1 MEESGIG
8 AAGGAYEGLKVVDF
22 SQGIAGP
29 YCAQIL
35 RQHGARVTKV
45 EPLTGDWGRGIGYSD
60 QGFNALAIVNNLG
73 KRSIAIDASSPD
85 GRTLMRRLCNGADIV
100 IESFRPGVMTRLGL
114 GWESLSADDPA
125 LVYVSVTAFGGS
137 GPDAARP
144 GSDSTLQAV
153 SGMMRANRD
162 SAGNPRKVGL
172 LVVDVTTG
180 IYTAQATGAAL
191 YHRAKSGKGTHVQ
204 ASLLEAAVALQG
216 NSIVDAALGGGQAA
230 RPYSV
235 PAGTFAT
242 SDGYINV
249 TSLHD
254 RMFAGLCRAI
264 GRPEWQADERF
275 ATAEDRHRHA
285 SVIQQVLDETFRRRA
300 SVEWQRALTAEGV
313 VCGVVADYDAL
324 QTDPQVA
331 SLGIFQQVVHD
342 GRGVHVPRVPGACAD
357 LPAEPAPRVGEHS
370 REILTETGLSPAQ
383 IDELIARGI
392 VGVADRSSGV
402 GAA

>member
-1 MEESGIG
+1 MLNESGNG
-8 AAGGAYEGLKVVDF
+8 GGGAYEGLKVIDF

-45 EPLTGDWGRGIGYSD
+45 EPLAGDWGRGIGYAD
-60 QGFNALAIVNNLG
+60 RGFNALAIVNNLG
-73 KRSIAIDASSPD
+73 KRSIAIDAAGEQ
-85 GRTLMRRLCNGADIV
+85 GRTLMRRLCKGADVV
-100 IESFRPGVMTRLGL
+100 IESFRPGVMARLGL
-114 GWESLSADDPA
+114 GWEALSADDPA

-153 SGMMRANRD
+153 TGMMRANRD

-180 IYTAQATGAAL
+180 IYAAQATGAAL
-191 YHRAKSGKGTHVQ
+191 YRRARTGKGAHVET
-204 ASLLEAAVALQG
+204 SLLEASVALQG
-216 NSIVDAALGGGQAA
+216 NSIVDAALGGGRAA

-242 SDGYINV
+242 SDGHINV

-275 ATAEDRHRHA
+275 TTAEARHRHA
-285 SVIQQVLDETFRRRA
+285 GLIGQVLDETFRRRSSA
-300 SVEWQRALTAEGV
+300 EWQRALTAEGV
-313 VCGVVADYDAL
+313 VCGVVTDYDAL
-324 QTDPQVA
+324 QADPQVA
-331 SLGIFQQVVHD
+331 ALGIFQPIAREGLSV
-342 GRGVHVPRVPGACAD
+342 RVPRVPGASAQ
-357 LPAEPAPRVGEHS
+357 PSAEPAPQVGEHS
-370 REILTETGLSPAQ
+370 REILHEAGLSPSQ
-383 IDELIARGI
+383 IDELIARGV
-392 VGVADRSSGV
+392 VGIAGRPA
-402 GAA
+402 GAGAS

>member
-1 MEESGIG
+1 MKESGNG
-8 AAGGAYEGLKVVDF
+8 AGGGAYEGLKVVDF

-45 EPLTGDWGRGIGYSD
+45 EPLNGDWGRDIGYAD
-60 QGFNALAIVNNLG
+60 RGFNALAIVNNLG
-73 KRSIAIDASSPD
+73 KRSIAVDASVPE
-85 GRTLMRRLCNGADIV
+85 GRALMRRLCGGADVV
-100 IESFRPGVMTRLGL
+100 IESFRPGVMARLGL

-153 SGMMRANRD
+153 TGMMRANRD
-162 SAGNPRKVGL
+162 AAGNPRKVGL

-180 IYTAQATGAAL
+180 IYAAQAAGAAL
-191 YHRAKSGKGTHVQ
+191 YHRARTGKGAHVQ
-204 ASLLEAAVALQG
+204 TSLLEAAVALQG
-216 NSIVDAALGGGQAA
+216 NSIVDAALGGGRAA

-242 SDGYINV
+242 SDGHINV

-264 GRPEWQADERF
+264 GRPEWQTDERF
-275 ATAEDRHRHA
+275 ATAQDRHRHA
-285 SVIQQVLDETFRRRA
+285 GLIEQMLDETFRRRTSA
-300 SVEWQRALTAEGV
+300 EWQRALTAEGV
-313 VCGVVADYDAL
+313 VCGMVADYDAL
-324 QTDPQVA
+324 QADPQVA
-331 SLGIFQQVVHD
+331 ALAIFQQIAQD
-342 GRGVHVPRVPGACAD
+342 GLSVRVPRVPGVGAGR
-357 LPAEPAPRVGEHS
+357 PAEPAPRVGEHS
-370 REILTETGLSPAQ
+370 REILSEAGLSPPQ
-383 IDELIARGI
+383 IDGLVARGI
-392 VGVADRSSGV
+392 VGVAGRPA
-402 GAA
+402 GAGAS